1 MGMRPLEFWEGGE
14 IDTILGY
21 LVLFACNTSVTDE
34 CCDKLFGVA
43 PPFGHECTTTKH
55 TQKNTVSMTRRVAT
69 IK

>member
-1 MGMRPLEFWEGGE
+1 MGMRLLEFWEGGE

-43 PPFGHECTTTKH
+43 PPLDMSAQLQSIHRKTL
-55 TQKNTVSMTRRVAT
+55 QV
-69 IK
+69 